1 MLLFLFSLA
10 LAFSFDVYLCCS
22 LQYHLLWFSFFLA
35 FKFDLFLSSGFLFLF
50 LLFVMCVSWFPFSHL
65 FINSFILFSIFL
77 TFFPVSLLLSS
88 TKLNFKVLLNLCHI
102 IKLYFFNQ
110 VLAIDHVIFV
120 VTLIIEV
127 QTIDD
132 LKFEMM
138 RIFLNFFNSTKVN

>member
-22 LQYHLLWFSFFLA
+22 LQCHLLWFSYFFGIQVWLVV
-35 FKFDLFLSSGFLFLF
+35 FWFSLSFP
-50 LLFVMCVSWFPFSHL
+50 LFVMCVSWFPFSHL
-65 FINSFILFSIFL
+65 LSNSFILFFIFL
-77 TFFPVSLLLSS
+77 IFFLVSLLLSS
-88 TKLNFKVLLNLCHI
+88 AKLNFKVLLNLCHI

>member
-1 MLLFLFSLA
+1 M
-10 LAFSFDVYLCCS
+10 
-22 LQYHLLWFSFFLA
+22 
-35 FKFDLFLSSGFLFLF
+35 
-50 LLFVMCVSWFPFSHL
+50 
-65 FINSFILFSIFL
+65 IIFL

-88 TKLNFKVLLNLCHI
+88 AKLNFKVLLNLCQT

-110 VLAIDHVIFV
+110 VLAIDHIIFV